1 MFIKHP
7 LTKIPKEI
15 KKETF
20 VITILGVITS
30 IGFDFLAFFLQLG
43 KDQVAAGNIV
53 LGLILIGVYYT
64 KSTLDSSISLWMDDI
79 QTTYREHYTMT
90 INNNIVKILLV
101 VRGKVWRIN
110 EKNNSREKMS
120 TNTLLRS
127 SKEYLSLLWNFKTG
141 LPKTIFQVISVICMF
156 IGFVMVTTIEI
167 EHTFLFI
174 SIIIVVSILSVF
186 CSLKRTNC
194 KNKFR
199 KSRKDS
205 FEKQDMALN
214 DVLNIEPV
222 NTKHAKYMADNYISH
237 SKEIF
242 KYDKKD
248 RKDINKI
255 NFFESLFDSI
265 ATISIIGIK
274 VYETGL
280 ENVDLTVVL
289 SIIALVS
296 IYSQIMNRVDS
307 IIRLVED
314 SRQILENLK
323 IYKSDF
329 SEILQVLDEEE
340 KVSDTEESFGTLENV
355 TIPKFTVQY
364 QAMFSETPFSL
375 NNETP
380 IKLTPGDIVLLTGPT
395 GSGKSTFMKMVT
407 RSIKF
412 KDFELFYKRKKNGQ
426 IHSVMHQTDGRL
438 GSNSILSELV
448 FDEQVDTEKLLYILK
463 GLHLYEEISEKN
475 DNVLEYLTNSKIEDY
490 STGQKQ
496 RMAIARLLYN
506 LDESVQIIGFDEA
519 TNALNDAIT
528 LQTLNFIKEFCA
540 DKILVIATH
549 QVDIGETIATKEF
562 KFVPSGI
569 HYSIVQKK

>member
-7 LTKIPKEI
+7 ITRIPKNI

-20 VITILGVITS
+20 IISIFGIITS
-30 IGFDFLAFFLQLG
+30 IGFDLLAFFLQLG

-53 LGLILIGVYYT
+53 LGLILIGIYYT
-64 KSTLDSSISLWMDDI
+64 KSTLHSSITLWMDDI
-79 QTTYREHYTMT
+79 QNTYREHYTMT
-90 INNNIVKILLV
+90 INNNIVKILLI

-110 EKNNSREKMS
+110 EKDSSREKMS

-127 SKEYLSLLWNFKTG
+127 SKEYLSSLWDFKTG
-141 LPKTIFQVISVICMF
+141 LPKTTFQFISVICMF

-186 CSLKRTNC
+186 CSFRRINC
-194 KNKFR
+194 RNKFR
-199 KSRKDS
+199 KNRKDS
-205 FEKQDMALN
+205 FEKQDIALN

-222 NTKHAKYMADNYISH
+222 NTKHAKYMAENYIIH

-248 RKDINKI
+248 RKGINKI
-255 NFFESLFDSI
+255 NLFESLLDSI

-280 ENVDLTVVL
+280 ENVDLSVVL
-289 SIIALVS
+289 SIVALTG
-296 IYSQIMNRVDS
+296 IYSTIMNRVDS

-314 SRQILENLK
+314 ARQILENLK

-329 SEILQVLDEEE
+329 SEILQVFDEED
-340 KVSDTEESFGTLENV
+340 KVLDTEKSFGTLEEV
-355 TIPKFTVQY
+355 TIPKFTIQY
-364 QAMFSETPFSL
+364 QTISSETPFSL
-375 NNETP
+375 NNENP
-380 IKLTPGDIVLLTGPT
+380 ITLTPGDIVLLTGPT
-395 GSGKSTFMKMVT
+395 GSGKSTFLKMVNK
-407 RSIKF
+407 SIKF
-412 KDFELFYKRKKNGQ
+412 KDFELFYRRKKNGP
-426 IHSVMHQTDGRL
+426 INSVMHQTDGRL
-438 GSNSILSELV
+438 GSNSVLSELV
-448 FDEQVDTEKLLYILK
+448 FDEDVDIEKLSYILK

-475 DNVLEYLTNSKIEDY
+475 DNVIEYLKNSKIEDY

-496 RMAIARLLYN
+496 RLAITRLLYN
-506 LDESVQIIGFDEA
+506 LDESIQIVAFDEA

-528 LQTLNFIKEFCA
+528 LQTLHFIKEFCS
-540 DKILVIATH
+540 DKILLIATH
-549 QVDIGETIATKEF
+549 QVDIGKTIATKEF
-562 KFVPSGI
+562 EFVPSET
-569 HYSIVQKK
+569 HYSIVSK